1 MNKRSSSDGTSAA
14 KPAAE
19 NDAPVASERG
29 SGVHPVTGRT
39 QLMRPLELGSRVGDR
54 YVITDVISHGA
65 TSYVYA
71 ALDEIA
77 RREVAIKVVKYGF
90 GDSSERAIDRLQLE
104 SFVYQLAH
112 SRHLPRLLDAGR
124 LDDSSPYIVMDRVHG
139 QTLAER
145 LRQGPLSIP
154 AILELGCQLMD
165 GLHAA
170 HRHGIVHR
178 DVKPRN
184 LLLEDTPDAAL
195 TLKIVDF
202 GICSRENRAESVSSV
217 VLGTPSYMSPEQ
229 TMGQKL
235 DARSDIYSASVVL
248 YEAVTTRLPFQG
260 STSLEI
266 LTAVLHAP
274 LLPPRVL
281 RENCPPELEAV
292 ILKGLSRDRAD
303 RFPDAVTFADE
314 LASIGERYGLP
325 MGADAFQAKAS
336 LLPPPSV
343 RHDAQT
349 ERAAVMAKA
358 NSSS

>member
-1 MNKRSSSDGTSAA
+1 MTTRSSSDGTSAA
-14 KPAAE
+14 HPAVE
-19 NDAPVASERG
+19 SEAPAASERG
-29 SGVHPVTGRT
+29 SGVHAVTGRT
-39 QLMRPLELGSRVGDR
+39 QLMRPIERGSRVGDR

-124 LDDSSPYIVMDRVHG
+124 LPDSSPYIVMDRVHG

-170 HRHGIVHR
+170 HRQGIVHR
-178 DVKPRN
+178 DIKPRN
-184 LLLEDTPDAAL
+184 LLLEDTPASAL
-195 TLKIVDF
+195 TMKIVDF

-229 TMGQKL
+229 TMGLKL

-248 YEAVTTRLPFQG
+248 YEAVTTRLPFEG
-260 STSLEI
+260 SSSMEI

-274 LLPPRVL
+274 VLPPRVL
-281 RENCPPELEAV
+281 RENCPPELEAL
-292 ILKGLSRDRAD
+292 ILRGLSRNKSD
-303 RFPDAVTFADE
+303 RFDDALTVADE
-314 LASIGERYGLP
+314 LAGIAEKYGLP
-325 MGADAFQAKAS
+325 MGADAFRAKAS
-336 LLPPPSV
+336 MLPPPSV

-349 ERAAVMAKA
+349 ERAAGLVKSG
-358 NSSS
+358 SSG

>member
-1 MNKRSSSDGTSAA
+1 MNTRSSSDKTGTAA
-14 KPAAE
+14 QAAADSE
-19 NDAPVASERG
+19 VPVASERG
-29 SGVHPVTGRT
+29 SGVHPVKERT
-39 QLMRPLELGSRVGDR
+39 PLLGPLDCGARVGER
-54 YVITDVISHGA
+54 YVITDVISQGA

-124 LDDSSPYIVMDRVHG
+124 LADSSPYIVMDRVHG
-139 QTLAER
+139 QTLSER

-178 DVKPRN
+178 DIKPRN
-184 LLLEDTPDAAL
+184 LLLEETPDGVL

-202 GICSRENRAESVSSV
+202 GICSRENRAESVRSV

-229 TMGQKL
+229 TMGHKL

-248 YEAVTTRLPFQG
+248 YEAVTTRLPFEG
-260 STSLEI
+260 STSMEI

-274 LLPPRVL
+274 VLPPRVL
-281 RENCPPELEAV
+281 RENCLPELEAV
-292 ILKGLSRDRAD
+292 ILRGLSRNKAD
-303 RFPDAVTFADE
+303 RFEDALTMSDE
-314 LASIGERYGLP
+314 LARIAEQYGLP
-325 MGADAFQAKAS
+325 MGADAFRTKAS
-336 LLPPPSV
+336 LLPPPSS
-343 RHDAQT
+343 RRDAVT
-349 ERAAVMAKA
+349 AVT
-358 NSSS
+358 